1 MWKLCTI
8 VKIANFFLLISIVFA
23 NALAA
28 INDNQQAIEVEA
40 DSLEI
45 RDSENISIYRGN
57 VLLTQGSLT
66 IRCNQLTIYFDDQNA
81 LSRMEMIGSPASYEK
96 LDERGQQFLG
106 QANQMEYRQKN
117 STLILR
123 DNAQFSHA
131 GDIIKSNSITV
142 NTENNSIQAGSVEP
156 DDRVHVLIQPKQP

>member
-1 MWKLCTI
+1 M
-8 VKIANFFLLISIVFA
+8 KIANFFLLISIVFA